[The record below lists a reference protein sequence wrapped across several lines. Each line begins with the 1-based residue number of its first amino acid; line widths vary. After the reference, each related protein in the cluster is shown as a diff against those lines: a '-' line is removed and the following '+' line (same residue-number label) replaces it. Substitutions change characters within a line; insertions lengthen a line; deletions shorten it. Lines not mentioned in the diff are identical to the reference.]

1 MNQPWFQACP
11 QCGELV
17 VEIAECDIPADV
29 HAFPI
34 IRDMPIE
41 LAACLRCQARHEWY
55 VIAYKTNIRDVVYQ
69 TADGRYTRIEKRTL
83 AGDPGRN

>member
-1 MNQPWFQACP
+1 MNQPWFRACP
-11 QCGELV
+11 QCKEPAA
-17 VEIAECDIPADV
+17 EIEECDIPAGI

-34 IRDMPIE
+34 IRNVPIE
-41 LAACLRCQARHEWY
+41 IVACLRCPSRHEWY

-69 TADGRYTRIEKRTL
+69 NADGRYTRLEERTL